1 MVWPFNRNN
10 NKQDDSSSSNTDKPI
25 FLEDIPPKFPPQG
38 QEQIQSASQ
47 SPQSVESQKETFS
60 TSQEIRNYI
69 HTLSISDFEL
79 SNLVTIPCFREAGLS
94 GFSCFFVFSTVL
106 FFYHSNFR
114 KSVNWGFGGFLLGS
128 VFGWEHCNNSRRQ
141 SQMAV
146 KLAQERFE
154 NKPKKDA

>member
-10 NKQDDSSSSNTDKPI
+10 NKQDNTDSTETNKPI

-38 QEQIQSASQ
+38 QEQTQAPSQLQ
-47 SPQSVESQKETFS
+47 SPQSQGETFS

-69 HTLSISDFEL
+69 HTLKFSDFGL

-94 GFSCFFVFSTVL
+94 GFSCFFVFSSVL
-106 FFYHSNFR
+106 FFYHKNFR
-114 KSVNWGFGGFLLGS
+114 KSVNWGFGGLLLGS

-154 NKPKKDA
+154 SKSKKDT